1 MATIP
6 EATAAAIQ
14 FAVSTLGKDR
24 TQGLRLEE
32 VESGLVDGEEVWLV
46 TLSMTEVATVFEQY
60 AAEAFPGARTRE
72 YKVFSVRKKDGEV
85 LSMKIR
91 QIAAA

>member
-1 MATIP
+1 MATIQ

-46 TLSMTEVATVFEQY
+46 TLSMTEVAVLFEQY
-60 AAEAFPGARTRE
+60 GDAFPGARRRE
-72 YKVFSVRKKDGEV
+72 YKVFSIRKKDGEV